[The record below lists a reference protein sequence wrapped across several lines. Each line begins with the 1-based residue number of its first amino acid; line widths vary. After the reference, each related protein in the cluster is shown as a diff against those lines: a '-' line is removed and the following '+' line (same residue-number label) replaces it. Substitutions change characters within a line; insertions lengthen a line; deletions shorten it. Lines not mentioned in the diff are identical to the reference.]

1 MPKKADI
8 EKAKKAVK
16 NTTERK
22 QVEYA
27 GPLKTKET
35 VASKYKPIAKTEA
48 QVIMLSKEITKGMSR
63 ARAIEYAMTNFHVGP
78 DQAANYYKA
87 AMRYL
92 LPEDMEEY
100 RKNLC
105 QANIDRLERIID
117 VAMEKEQW
125 KIAREAIDSL
135 NKMLGIYG
143 GVQVGIKNDPENNTQ
158 EFIIKI
164 SD

>member
-1 MPKKADI
+1 MPKKADS
-8 EKAKKAVK
+8 EKAKKAIK

-27 GPLKTKET
+27 GPLRNSEGDN
-35 VASKYKPIAKTEA
+35 KYKPVAKTEA

-117 VAMEKEQW
+117 KAMENEQW